1 LPYGALPQ
9 IAQRSQ
15 IRQILRQRIAIMR
28 LQRVVLHHVF
38 QIVDSGVQLTF
49 IELPRPQVSVELRQ
63 MMLHGVVPV
72 SLLLILARIT
82 TGECC
87 MATNQEPATRNQQR
101 FSYPK
106 RVTKRILLFV
116 FAASAV
122 WAEVHPLTLRQA
134 VEIALR
140 ENPDVVLARLDEQ
153 KAQAGIGI
161 AKAPFSPKVYA
172 GSGDA
177 KTWGYPGSIEG
188 AAPSIVQTRADMS
201 LFNRPKSFEVARA
214 KENARGAAI
223 GVQSKSEEAAYQTA
237 SAFLDTE
244 QMVRSVQSLRLEVES
259 LERVAEA
266 TKLRVEE
273 GRELALENKRV
284 AVDLARARQRF
295 ESLTGDVDYAQAS
308 LAVVLGFPAGDR
320 AQPTDDDRKPLA
332 IPESQQAARD
342 LALENSHEIRRL
354 ESELQAK
361 GFELRGY
368 QAARL
373 PVVDLVAQYSLFEKG
388 IYQQYFTHIQRNNGQ
403 LGVSVQ
409 IPVLIGSAAKGQL
422 SQAETDILQL
432 RAQVNQT
439 RNRIDLDTQKSYQ
452 DLKKAEGASEVAK
465 LDLDYAREQVSV
477 LLAQFG
483 EGRIPRQR
491 VDDARLNEQEKWIAF
506 YDAQHTQEKARLS
519 VLHATG
525 TLLASL
531 R

>member
-1 LPYGALPQ
+1 
-9 IAQRSQ
+9 
-15 IRQILRQRIAIMR
+15 
-28 LQRVVLHHVF
+28 
-38 QIVDSGVQLTF
+38 
-49 IELPRPQVSVELRQ
+49 
-63 MMLHGVVPV
+63 
-72 SLLLILARIT
+72 
-82 TGECC
+82 

-320 AQPTDDDRKPLA
+320 VQPMDDDRKPLA

-432 RAQVNQT
+432 Q
-439 RNRIDLDTQKSYQ
+439 
-452 DLKKAEGASEVAK
+452 
-465 LDLDYAREQVSV
+465 
-477 LLAQFG
+477 
-483 EGRIPRQR
+483 EGRRCERSGQARPR
-491 VDDARLNEQEKWIAF
+491 
-506 YDAQHTQEKARLS
+506 
-519 VLHATG
+519 
-525 TLLASL
+525 L
-531 R
+531 RP